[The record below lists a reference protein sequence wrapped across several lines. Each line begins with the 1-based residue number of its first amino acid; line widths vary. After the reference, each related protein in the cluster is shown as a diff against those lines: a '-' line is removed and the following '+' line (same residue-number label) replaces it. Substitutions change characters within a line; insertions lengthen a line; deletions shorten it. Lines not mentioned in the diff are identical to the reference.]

1 MDLIKEKGGN
11 EKVKPRY
18 ITFGYRKKVQ
28 DLKEWL
34 AVSKTDDK
42 IKGINTC
49 EVAIKC
55 VGRMFKA
62 RHCFSYEVFDGKIIV
77 IGGSLTNGD
86 ILRSI
91 ELIDCNGQRGSE
103 VRV

>member
-1 MDLIKEKGGN
+1 MRLQKRGDAE
-11 EKVKPRY
+11 VKPRY

-34 AVSKTDDK
+34 AVNKTEND

-49 EVAIKC
+49 EVAIKR

-62 RHCFSYEVFDGKIIV
+62 RHYFSYQVFEGKIIV
-77 IGGSLTNGD
+77 IGGSLTNGE
-86 ILRSI
+86 ILKSV
-91 ELIDCNGQRGSE
+91 ELIDCSGARGSE
-103 VRV
+103 VSV